1 MSGAASSDETIAD
14 AAGVAPELLLYD
26 YFKHITT
33 LALVALGG
41 ALSIA
46 EGKVGRDVLGAVVLT
61 IGLGGGFA
69 LVGLLS
75 IVRERSAGRP
85 MPKSARLYRTLSGA
99 LFSFG
104 VGMFL
109 VMFVKAV

>member
-1 MSGAASSDETIAD
+1 MSAASSEEAVVE
-14 AAGVAPELLLYD
+14 AATVAPDLLLYD

-41 ALSIA
+41 ALGIA
-46 EGKVGRDVLGAVVLT
+46 DDRIPRDALAAVVLS
-61 IGLGGGFA
+61 IGLGGGLA
-69 LVGLLS
+69 LVGLLAVTRARAAS
-75 IVRERSAGRP
+75 EAMPGRV
-85 MPKSARLYRTLSGA
+85 RLYRTLSGA

-109 VMFVKAV
+109 TLFVRAL